1 MRIITTTA
9 VAAVVL
15 LMAAGCSGEK
25 ERLKGELAK
34 ADSTVIQL
42 QTEMQRSSLDA
53 NHTVDSLG
61 RVIARVSVDRD
72 SLATSLKK
80 ASAHAGKLE
89 GDLRVVRKKL
99 NETSEILAH
108 RDATLDSLTREYQ
121 TQMNNLRDVQAQL
134 AGTQQTLT
142 TVTNQ
147 RDSIYAFTEQ
157 LKPWY
162 DYYKKDSGR
171 NWAKKLFGRGRAKKP
186 TTVEP
191 EFKTPTPAQLEV
203 TAP

>member
-9 VAAVVL
+9 VAAAVL

-42 QTEMQRSSLDA
+42 QTEMQRASVDA

-61 RVIARVSVDRD
+61 RVIARVTVDRD
-72 SLATSLKK
+72 SLEATAKK
-80 ASAHAGKLE
+80 ATARAGKLE

-121 TQMNNLRDVQAQL
+121 VQMNNLRDVQAQL

-147 RDSIYAFTEQ
+147 RDSIYAFTDQ

-186 TTVEP
+186 THPEP